1 VSELHREESGGQ
13 GEAGR
18 GPGAVPGPGAVL
30 AERGEAARLDY
41 TRVLGVVFCSSCGFQ
56 YGSYWKREDLG
67 EYWGDC
73 PHCGARTELRDGYQP
88 ERPARVTYREAKG
101 PAQQVM
107 EF

>member
-1 VSELHREESGGQ
+1 VSERNREESGRQ

-18 GPGAVPGPGAVL
+18 GPEAVPGPGEVL
-30 AERGEAARLDY
+30 AEYECEARRAAR
-41 TRVLGVVFCSSCGFQ
+41 RILGVVFCSGCGWQ

-73 PHCGARTELRDGYQP
+73 PRCGARTELRDGYQP